1 MSLNIFVS
9 QRHIQTL
16 QIRNTKK
23 TGMCAE
29 DLHRLE
35 RNSYQMRLR
44 FYTFVA
50 KMTNICCWESQIWK
64 KGGHSRLVAK
74 LLHSRDCENEQWGII
89 AQKSYSKKKC
99 AVMNS
104 WQWAI
109 TVWFLPFPLLGLH
122 SSNSYI
128 HWRHCINVRN
138 VYTSSTKLLSP
149 HVEGWIR

>member
-16 QIRNTKK
+16 QIRNTQKKK

-50 KMTNICCWESQIWK
+50 KMTNICCRGVSDMK
-64 KGGHSRLVAK
+64 KRKPQQTCSKVT
-74 LLHSRDCENEQWGII
+74 
-89 AQKSYSKKKC
+89 AQ
-99 AVMNS
+99 
-104 WQWAI
+104 
-109 TVWFLPFPLLGLH
+109 
-122 SSNSYI
+122 
-128 HWRHCINVRN
+128 
-138 VYTSSTKLLSP
+138 
-149 HVEGWIR
+149 